1 MTTLFD
7 TSNYPETE
15 PSQIITG
22 MSDQHDIHVLID
34 GGIMQVL
41 WDMDKAWVALLLEAV
56 DE

>member
-1 MTTLFD
+1 
-7 TSNYPETE
+7 
-15 PSQIITG
+15 